1 MAAKTLKGITVE
13 INGKTTGLAN
23 ALKDVTKTS
32 TALSS
37 NLKEINKALKL
48 DPGNTELGCR

>member
-23 ALKDVTKTS
+23 ALKDVTPRPPKQ
-32 TALSS
+32 
-37 NLKEINKALKL
+37 
-48 DPGNTELGCR
+48 C